1 MKAKTP
7 IIAIAIL
14 VILHTVGLI
23 GTAFFNEDLMKLTPV
38 NLLISLAIVLWFH
51 EDYNKS
57 FVFYLTLVYTFGY
70 LLELAGITT
79 GKIFGQYFYG
89 NNLGL
94 KLADVPLIIGINW
107 VMLSYCSMSIVGIL
121 SNRFTLLKQQFI
133 APAIGALLMVF
144 SDFWIEQL
152 SQRLDFW
159 YWKNNTIPIQNYTA
173 WFLFSFAFNFLFVRL
188 QLHSTNKVAAVLF
201 ILQLLFFI
209 GLNVFLN

>member
-1 MKAKTP
+1 MKTKAP
-7 IIAIAIL
+7 QIAIAIL
-14 VILHTVGLI
+14 VILHAVGLI

-38 NLLISLAIVLWFH
+38 NLLISMGIVLWFH
-51 EDYNKS
+51 EGYSKS
-57 FVFYLTLVYTFGY
+57 FVFYLAVVYTFGY

-89 NNLGL
+89 NNLGI

-107 VMLSYCSMSIVGIL
+107 VMLSYCSMSMVGIL
-121 SNRFTLLKQQFI
+121 SNRFDALKHQFV
-133 APAIGALLMVF
+133 ALSIGAVLMVF

-152 SQRLDFW
+152 CQRLDFW
-159 YWKNNTIPIQNYTA
+159 YWKNNTVPIQNYTA

-188 QLHSTNKVAAVLF
+188 QLHNNNKVAAVLY

-209 GLNVFLN
+209 GLNVFLR